1 MFYSEFFQ
9 QRIITV
15 RITILRACVQHSHL
29 RLCSWLC
36 NVYQK
41 LLRPSNGLSELTGSI
56 RIALQEQRTHPQYL
70 SRQKS
75 YDSSFFTATAYRSEA
90 FSGSLSHT
98 NDSLTATSNTCLYAW
113 QPQIQPFLSKSLP
126 WRSLYTFLPP
136 DLACLS
142 LRARA
147 ARKPIT
153 LLQMLCCKI
162 FVLKYF
168 RKTLALQKIFNTK
181 IFPMKI
187 SCNENFPIYGNHN
200 TIQLD
205 KRSPL

>member
-1 MFYSEFFQ
+1 M
-9 QRIITV
+9 V
-15 RITILRACVQHSHL
+15 RITILRARARRSHL
-29 RLCSWLC
+29 RLCSWFS

-41 LLRPSNGLSELTGSI
+41 LLRPNNGLSELMGSI
-56 RIALQEQRTHPQYL
+56 SIVPQEQRTHPQYL

-98 NDSLTATSNTCLYAW
+98 NNSPTAASKTCLYAW

-126 WRSLYTFLPP
+126 WRFLHMFLPP

-142 LRARA
+142 LCACA
-147 ARKPIT
+147 ARKPIM
-153 LLQMLCCKI
+153 LLQMLCRKI

-168 RKTLALQKIFNTK
+168 RKMLALQKFFNTK
-181 IFPMKI
+181 IFPTKI
-187 SCNENFPIYGNHN
+187 SYNENFPIYGNHN